1 MCQPTF
7 WRSSCWPA
15 TRTLW
20 STATAPPRAWPER
33 FDHHDRGDAYGDG
46 RGRDTEHRRHHGH
59 TRLRAERAPGSR
71 PSCNAR
77 SPVQRLYGVRLPD
90 AATRHCRNLVGLV
103 QPSWRSAKRWNGAAP
118 RTLDADL
125 RHAETQLSRFPAVV
139 TAVPQAEIA
148 AQVINWVAF
157 RLIKLTVDDIH
168 LARTAGMA
176 LMPQIAGL
184 VLMLATTCS
193 NPSDRRA
200 LARSSIRQARH
211 MARTK
216 ISGASICT
224 DHAIDLQRRRFTIA
238 VRVIDKVVA

>member
-1 MCQPTF
+1 MQCAQPGAAAV
-7 WRSSCWPA
+7 WR
-15 TRTLW
+15 
-20 STATAPPRAWPER
+20 ATAGC
-33 FDHHDRGDAYGDG
+33 GDATLPKSG
-46 RGRDTEHRRHHGH
+46 RACATV
-59 TRLRAERAPGSR
+59 LAFR
-71 PSCNAR
+71 P
-77 SPVQRLYGVRLPD
+77 
-90 AATRHCRNLVGLV
+90 
-103 QPSWRSAKRWNGAAP
+103 RWNGEAP